1 MDAITHALARAPK
14 ARLQACL
21 LASGLLALLGA
32 CAGPGYTT
40 PSPHPGPRRVST
52 QPLAP
57 WIGLT
62 GWKRLDQ
69 IEGWL
74 NSNGPVKNPQWISPA
89 RLALADGLLNIEDA
103 SGERLQARR
112 RERAK
117 GLYSTVS
124 TDLKATDKQKQD
136 AALGLRRMDSSGVPH
151 SQAAA
156 KLTGV
161 LPRSAWGARPAR
173 PNDMTPASGPWKY
186 ITVHHSA
193 LSATDGTARNRAAR
207 DVRTVQNGHMGA
219 SRAYGDVGYHFLIDA
234 GGRVW
239 QGRELRWQGA
249 HAGGSNNE
257 GNIGI
262 CLLGDFDKIRPT
274 RAALSSLDRL
284 VRDLHRVTGVPYG
297 RVRGHKHWKSTNC
310 PGKYLEGHVS
320 RLRDIASP

>member
-32 CAGPGYTT
+32 CASPGYTT

-74 NSNGPVKNPQWISPA
+74 NSNGPVENPKWINPA
-89 RLALADGLLNIEDA
+89 RLALADGLLDIDDA
-103 SGERLQARR
+103 TGEQLQAKRQK
-112 RERAK
+112 RAK
-117 GLYSTVS
+117 EFYSAVS
-124 TDLKATDKQKQD
+124 IDVKATDQQKQH
-136 AALGLRRMDSSGVPH
+136 ASHGLRRMDSSGVPR
-151 SQAAA
+151 SQASAQ
-156 KLTGV
+156 LTYV
-161 LPRSAWGARPAR
+161 LPRSDWGARPAR
-173 PNDMTPASGPWKY
+173 PHDMTPATGPWEY

-193 LSATDGTARNRAAR
+193 LSATDGTAQDQAAR

-274 RAALSSLDRL
+274 RAALISLKQL
-284 VRDLHRVTGVPYG
+284 VSELHRVTDVPYG
-297 RVRGHKHWKSTNC
+297 GVRGHKAWKSTNC
-310 PGKYLEGHVS
+310 PGKHLEPHVL
-320 RLRDIASP
+320 RLK

>member
-1 MDAITHALARAPK
+1 MDATTHALTRAPK
-14 ARLQACL
+14 ERLQACL
-21 LASGLLALLGA
+21 LLSGLLALLGA
-32 CAGPGYTT
+32 CAGPGRKT
-40 PSPHPGPRRVST
+40 PSPHPAAGHSRT
-52 QPLAP
+52 QSLPP
-57 WIGLT
+57 WYGLT
-62 GWKRLDQ
+62 GWNRLDQ

-74 NSNGPVKNPQWISPA
+74 NSNGPVKNQQWISPA
-89 RLALADGLLNIEDA
+89 RLALADGLLDIEDA
-103 SGERLQARR
+103 SGEHLHRR

-124 TDLKATDKQKQD
+124 TDLKATDQEKQH
-136 AALGLRRMDSSGVPH
+136 AAHGLRRADSSGVPR
-151 SQAAA
+151 SQASAQ
-156 KLTGV
+156 LTYV
-161 LPRSAWGARPAR
+161 LPRSAWRARPAR
-173 PNDMTPASGPWKY
+173 PHDMTPATGPWKY

-193 LSATDGTARNRAAR
+193 LSATDGTAQDQAAR

-274 RAALSSLDRL
+274 GAALSKLDRL
-284 VRDLHRVTGVPYG
+284 VSDLHRVTGVPLG
-297 RVRGHKHWKSTNC
+297 RVRGHKDWKSTNC
-310 PGKYLEGHVS
+310 PGKHLEGHVS
-320 RLRDIASP
+320 RLR